1 MDCIQC
7 RGRMMC
13 SLSKCP
19 MLPVLKVKNLNI
31 RELSGPSPPSIFVG
45 RANYPLV
52 RVSPALP
59 LVADDVAIYDMPEA
73 WTDLPVERVLEFRAS
88 LVLGNFKV
96 DVRTPKEVIQEMSL
110 YNRPVEV
117 EVEFERPP
125 KPKAIFDGVV
135 PPFGP
140 SAPAKDV
147 RICSNPSILRIVEKV
162 YGDTDLPVSEAVSTL
177 YRRGVAVSHI
187 QRLLSAGS
195 LGRRRKLVPTRWAIT
210 AVDDMLSKALLEEV
224 KGLETIDKYRVFHLK
239 KSRNLFMALLLPSPW
254 SFEWGEAWYP
264 DTTWNRSRKIAVIT
278 DHESFHGRNSYAKL
292 GGCYYASRLA
302 TAEYLSRIG
311 RQATAIVWREIYPGF
326 KIAIGVWFVREM
338 LRKMYA
344 ERYMEFDTLS
354 EALSYLNSISSLGIA
369 RWVEKSGL
377 ITGRQK
383 MLTEFGLWK

>member
-7 RGRMMC
+7 RGRMLC
-13 SLSKCP
+13 SLQRCP
-19 MLPVLKVKNLNI
+19 MLPILKAKNINL
-31 RELSGPSPPSIFVG
+31 RELSGHSPPSIFVG

-52 RVSPALP
+52 RVGPALP
-59 LVADDVAIYDMPEA
+59 LAADDAAIYDMPEA
-73 WTDLPVERVLEFRAS
+73 WVDLPVEKVLEFRTS
-88 LVLGNFKV
+88 LILGNFKA
-96 DVRTPKEVIQEMSL
+96 DVRTPEQTIREMSM
-110 YNRPVEV
+110 YSRPVEIEMV
-117 EVEFERPP
+117 LDKPPRP
-125 KPKAIFDGVV
+125 KTIFDDVLT
-135 PPFGP
+135 PFGP
-140 SAPAKDV
+140 SAPARSIK
-147 RICSNPSILRIVEKV
+147 ICSTPSAPRIVERV
-162 YGDTDLPVSEAVSTL
+162 CDDDLPAKEAVSIL
-177 YRRGVAVSHI
+177 YRKGIAVSHI

-311 RQATAIVWREIYPGF
+311 GQATAIVWREIYPGF